1 MSALNLIHR
10 IIPMNRPLAMALWLS
25 TALLLSACSDS
36 QQSDGK
42 SDSSKRVD
50 KNGQGNGNGKT
61 APAPSAKVAEPRADD
76 EKEAVAVL
84 VKAKAILK
92 FDKAGHVTSASFR
105 EAKISEEAL
114 SQLAKLKK
122 LSALRLDG
130 HDRGVDG
137 KKEAQIQDGDLQYI
151 EGLTQL
157 VNLHLGDNY
166 ITDKGLKRLAG
177 LTNLKWLLLN
187 DTDITDA
194 GLVHLR
200 GLSHLEWLELQNTSI
215 TNTGLEDIKAMPSL
229 TRICLNGSLV
239 TDEGVR
245 ALQAAISKDVTI
257 VYQFQSDEPD
267 DDGP

>member
-1 MSALNLIHR
+1 
-10 IIPMNRPLAMALWLS
+10 MNRPLAMALWLS

-36 QQSDGK
+36 QQTDGK
-42 SDSSKRVD
+42 SDSSKSVD
-50 KNGQGNGNGKT
+50 NNGQGNGKAAAVKST
-61 APAPSAKVAEPRADD
+61 KIAEPRADD

-122 LSALRLDG
+122 LNALRLDG

-200 GLSHLEWLELQNTSI
+200 GLSHLERLELQNTSI